1 MAVYF
6 ERPYRPWWSDL
17 ASTTLSG
24 LVKGMFDR
32 DAAARAQRV
41 NSNRWGEFE
50 KLYDEASG
58 QYAAPQE
65 SPLTIQGAPET
76 KKLSQLFAP
85 QQNAFGSDPFGG
97 VPEQFRPQEGDGLVG
112 TAVKALQNNAI
123 RGRTPTI
130 DDVYK
135 WGAQSGAIN
144 DPNFQ
149 KFVEAR
155 FGSRFKMQDADRL
168 ADRLGNMP
176 QFNDR
181 QGTLEYVGNRALYD
195 PDGAKTMSGFIQS
208 LNPGFSSQAVN
219 LGNRQVVLSQD
230 KYTGETTPVFSG
242 AIGLSPD
249 TVYNNAHADYR
260 AKLGADAR
268 ASGTES
274 SFDVRKAAGPYIR
287 AMIKNPNMTVDDYQ
301 RMVENIRYDF
311 GDRAREVLEYL
322 GNLPSLIGSGTDDDF
337 NPTAT
342 IPNPFYANYQ
352 AGKKAAVQ
360 EKDRETLR
368 ERQIQEIV
376 KNTGKPREEVESFLA
391 EKKGKR
397 TAAPIAPP
405 PPPAPSAPAPQKIFV
420 EPVGHAPYLDVPQE
434 IVRQYMQDHPEHK
447 DYDAAARAL
456 YADIRRAGLWS
467 KFVKSRRAE
476 LDGRHEDD
484 DW

>member
-6 ERPYRPWWSDL
+6 ERQYKPWWADL
-17 ASTTLSG
+17 ATATLSG

-41 NSNRWGEFE
+41 NANRWGEFE

-168 ADRLGNMP
+168 ASRLGNMP
-176 QFNDR
+176 QYNDR
-181 QGTLEYVGNRALYD
+181 QGTLNYVGNRALYD
-195 PDGAKTMSGFIQS
+195 PDGAKTVGNFIQH
-208 LNPGFSSQAVN
+208 LNPGFNNQAVN

-230 KYTGETTPVFSG
+230 KYTGETTPVFGG
-242 AIGLSPD
+242 AVGVSPD
-249 TVYNNAHADYR
+249 TAYAQNAANRRQEMALEAAEKRSANAYAPVRDEQRAIRDAWGKAGEMAGMFGGSPAEFEQAVRGIDPTLSPAAVEQLLGDLRKIPQLVDSRGLLSNNPLYGYNPAPAQ
-260 AKLGADAR
+260 
-268 ASGTES
+268 
-274 SFDVRKAAGPYIR
+274 AGQGNSIPP
-287 AMIKNPNMTVDDYQ
+287 A
-301 RMVENIRYDF
+301 
-311 GDRAREVLEYL
+311 VLEKY
-322 GNLPSLIGSGTDDDF
+322 PET
-337 NPTAT
+337 T
-342 IPNPFYANYQ
+342 Q
-352 AGKKAAVQ
+352 Q
-360 EKDRETLR
+360 EYDEL
-368 ERQIQEIV
+368 
-376 KNTGKPREEVESFLA
+376 
-391 EKKGKR
+391 
-397 TAAPIAPP
+397 
-405 PPPAPSAPAPQKIFV
+405 
-420 EPVGHAPYLDVPQE
+420 
-434 IVRQYMQDHPEHK
+434 VRQ
-447 DYDAAARAL
+447 
-456 YADIRRAGLWS
+456 GL
-467 KFVKSRRAE
+467 KMGKTLEEIERD
-476 LDGRHEDD
+476 LLGK
-484 DW
+484 

>member
-17 ASTTLSG
+17 ASATLSG

-41 NSNRWGEFE
+41 NASRWGEFE

-65 SPLTIQGAPET
+65 SPLTIQSAPEA
-76 KKLSQLFAP
+76 KKLSQTFVP
-85 QQNAFGSDPFGG
+85 RQNAFGADPFGG
-97 VPEQFRPQEGDGLVG
+97 VPEAFRPQEGDGLLG
-112 TAVKALQNNAI
+112 TTVKALQNNAA
-123 RGRTPTI
+123 RGYTPTI
-130 DDVYK
+130 DDVYR

-144 DPNFQ
+144 DSNFQ

-168 ADRLGNMP
+168 SSRLGPVP
-176 QFNDR
+176 QYNDR
-181 QGTLEYVGNRALYD
+181 QGTLEHISSRALYD
-195 PDGAKTMSGFIQS
+195 PDGAKTVGNFIQS
-208 LNPGFSSQAVN
+208 LNPGFNNQTVN
-219 LGNRQVVLSQD
+219 LGDRQVVLSQD
-230 KYTGETTPVFSG
+230 KYTGETTPVFGG
-242 AIGLSPD
+242 AVGVSPD

-268 ASGTES
+268 ASRTEA

-287 AMIKNPNMTVDDYQ
+287 AMIKNPNMGAEDYQ
-301 RMVENIRYDF
+301 RMAENIRYDF
-311 GDRAREVLEYL
+311 GDRAGEVLEYL

-391 EKKGKR
+391 GKKGKR

-405 PPPAPSAPAPQKIFV
+405 PASPAAASQKVFA
-420 EPVGHAPYLDVPQE
+420 EPGRHAPYLDVSQE
-434 IVRQYMQDHPEHK
+434 IIRQYMQDHPEHK

-456 YADIRRAGLWS
+456 YADIQRAGLWS
-467 KFVKSRRAE
+467 KFVESRRAE

>member
-6 ERPYRPWWSDL
+6 QPQYKPWWADL
-17 ASTTLSG
+17 ASATLSG
-24 LVKGMFDR
+24 LVKGMLDR
-32 DAAARAQRV
+32 AAAARAQRV

-58 QYAAPQE
+58 QYAAPRE

-76 KKLSQLFAP
+76 KKLSQLSAP

-155 FGSRFKMQDADRL
+155 FGSRFKMQDAARL
-168 ADRLGNMP
+168 ADRLRNMP

-195 PDGAKTMSGFIQS
+195 PDGAKTVGNFIQH
-208 LNPGFSSQAVN
+208 LNPGFNTQAVN

-249 TVYNNAHADYR
+249 TAYAQNAANQRQKMTLEAAEKRSANAYAPVRDEQRAIRDAWGKVGEMAGMFGGSPAEFEQAVRGIDPTLSPAAVEQLLGELRKRPQLVDSRGLLSNNPLYGYNPAPAQAPEAQPVVPAQQPALADPDVSPLGRFAPNEEEIADVMAHVKGATR
-260 AKLGADAR
+260 EEIIKKLTQLNMERDR
-268 ASGTES
+268 NRSGT
-274 SFDVRKAAGPYIR
+274 
-287 AMIKNPNMTVDDYQ
+287 
-301 RMVENIRYDF
+301 
-311 GDRAREVLEYL
+311 
-322 GNLPSLIGSGTDDDF
+322 
-337 NPTAT
+337 
-342 IPNPFYANYQ
+342 
-352 AGKKAAVQ
+352 
-360 EKDRETLR
+360 
-368 ERQIQEIV
+368 
-376 KNTGKPREEVESFLA
+376 
-391 EKKGKR
+391 
-397 TAAPIAPP
+397 
-405 PPPAPSAPAPQKIFV
+405 
-420 EPVGHAPYLDVPQE
+420 
-434 IVRQYMQDHPEHK
+434 
-447 DYDAAARAL
+447 
-456 YADIRRAGLWS
+456 
-467 KFVKSRRAE
+467 
-476 LDGRHEDD
+476 
-484 DW
+484 

>member
-6 ERPYRPWWSDL
+6 QPQYKPWWADL
-17 ASTTLSG
+17 ATATLSG
-24 LVKGMFDR
+24 LVKGMFER

-41 NSNRWGEFE
+41 NANRWGEFE
-50 KLYDEASG
+50 KLYDEAAG

-65 SPLTIQGAPET
+65 SPLAIQSAPEV
-76 KKLSQLFAP
+76 KKLSQTFAP
-85 QQNAFGSDPFGG
+85 QQNAFGSDPFGD

-195 PDGAKTMSGFIQS
+195 PDGAKTVGNFIQH
-208 LNPGFSSQAVN
+208 LNPGFNNQAVN

-249 TVYNNAHADYR
+249 TAYAQNAANQRQKMALEAAEKRSANAYAPVRDEQRAIRDAWGKAGEMAGMFGGSPAEFEQAVRGIDPTLSSATVDQLLGELRKQPKLFDSRGLLSKNPLYGYNPAPASVPNAPA
-260 AKLGADAR
+260 ATAP
-268 ASGTES
+268 
-274 SFDVRKAAGPYIR
+274 KAAPAPGDTAP
-287 AMIKNPNMTVDDYQ
+287 P
-301 RMVENIRYDF
+301 F
-311 GDRAREVLEYL
+311 G
-322 GNLPSLIGSGTDDDF
+322 
-337 NPTAT
+337 
-342 IPNPFYANYQ
+342 
-352 AGKKAAVQ
+352 AGGIDEELVKHVM
-360 EKDRETLR
+360 
-368 ERQIQEIV
+368 
-376 KNTGKPREEVESFLA
+376 KNTGKTREEVVKEL
-391 EKKGKR
+391 R
-397 TAAPIAPP
+397 LL
-405 PPPAPSAPAPQKIFV
+405 QM
-420 EPVGHAPYLDVPQE
+420 QE
-434 IVRQYMQDHPEHK
+434 
-447 DYDAAARAL
+447 DAMRS
-456 YADIRRAGLWS
+456 GT
-467 KFVKSRRAE
+467 
-476 LDGRHEDD
+476 
-484 DW
+484 

>member
-41 NSNRWGEFE
+41 NANRWGEFE

-149 KFVEAR
+149 KFIEAR

-168 ADRLGNMP
+168 SSRIGPVP

-181 QGTLEYVGNRALYD
+181 QGTLEHISSRALYD
-195 PDGAKTMSGFIQS
+195 PDGAKTVGNFIQS
-208 LNPGFSSQAVN
+208 LNPGFNNQTVN
-219 LGNRQVVLSQD
+219 LGNRQMVLSQD
-230 KYTGETTPVFSG
+230 KYTGETTPVFGG
-242 AIGLSPD
+242 AVGVPPD
-249 TVYNNAHADYR
+249 TAYAQNAANQR
-260 AKLGADAR
+260 QKMALEAAEKRDANAYAPIR
-268 ASGTES
+268 DEQKAIRDAWGKAGEMAGMFGGSPAE
-274 SFDVRKAAGPYIR
+274 FEQAVRGI
-287 AMIKNPNMTVDDYQ
+287 D
-301 RMVENIRYDF
+301 
-311 GDRAREVLEYL
+311 
-322 GNLPSLIGSGTDDDF
+322 
-337 NPTAT
+337 PTLSD
-342 IPNPFYANYQ
+342 
-352 AGKKAAVQ
+352 AAVEQ
-360 EKDRETLR
+360 LLGELR
-368 ERQIQEIV
+368 KRPQLVDSRGLLSNNPLYGHNPAPAQVGQQHGIPPAVLVRRPNLTPQQYDAFVRQGLAE
-376 KNTGKPREEVESFLA
+376 GKTREEINDL
-391 EKKGKR
+391 
-397 TAAPIAPP
+397 
-405 PPPAPSAPAPQKIFV
+405 
-420 EPVGHAPYLDVPQE
+420 L
-434 IVRQYMQDHPEHK
+434 
-447 DYDAAARAL
+447 
-456 YADIRRAGLWS
+456 
-467 KFVKSRRAE
+467 SR
-476 LDGRHEDD
+476 
-484 DW
+484 